1 MFTKHVIVVQ
11 ISQKLN
17 EIFFLDIFSVATWL
31 PKPGKNAKQNLHN
44 VEQKSFK
51 GDNVSFE
58 CAAKGFPLEIEW
70 KIKKKNEDTV
80 QACISKSFTCHF
92 PFLFLSA
99 SIDHRVKHDFKTE

>member
-1 MFTKHVIVVQ
+1 M
-11 ISQKLN
+11 
-17 EIFFLDIFSVATWL
+17 
-31 PKPGKNAKQNLHN
+31 
-44 VEQKSFK
+44 
-51 GDNVSFE
+51 SFE

-99 SIDHRVKHDFKTE
+99 SIDHRVKHDLKTE